1 MSIDALREFFGWC
14 IVINYGV
21 LIVWFV
27 LFAGARDWV
36 HRLHEHWFRL
46 TREQF
51 DTVRYAGYGTF
62 QTWHLPF
69 RPRAVCRFAC
79 RPPGSPLGK
88 SGARCSRLPA

>member
-1 MSIDALREFFGWC
+1 MSIDALREYLGWC

-51 DTVRYAGYGTF
+51 DTVRYAGMGLF
-62 QTWHLPF
+62 KLGIF
-69 RPRAVCRFAC
+69 RFDLAPYVALLVVRQA
-79 RPPGSPLGK
+79 RP
-88 SGARCSRLPA
+88 

>member
-36 HRLHEHWFRL
+36 HRLHEHWFRP

-51 DTVRYAGYGTF
+51 DTVHYAGMRLFKLGIFFFDLAPYVALLVVR
-62 QTWHLPF
+62 QV
-69 RPRAVCRFAC
+69 RP
-79 RPPGSPLGK
+79 
-88 SGARCSRLPA
+88 

>member
-1 MSIDALREFFGWC
+1 MSIDTLREYLGWC

-46 TREQF
+46 IREQF
-51 DTVRYAGYGTF
+51 DTVRYAGMGLF
-62 QTWHLPF
+62 KLGIF
-69 RPRAVCRFAC
+69 RFDLAPYVALLVVRQA
-79 RPPGSPLGK
+79 RP
-88 SGARCSRLPA
+88 

>member
-1 MSIDALREFFGWC
+1 MRIDALREFFGWC

-36 HRLHEHWFRL
+36 HRLHEHWFRP

-51 DTVRYAGYGTF
+51 DTVHCAGMGLFKLGIFFFDLAPYVALLVVR
-62 QTWHLPF
+62 QA
-69 RPRAVCRFAC
+69 RP
-79 RPPGSPLGK
+79 
-88 SGARCSRLPA
+88 